1 MTYSTIR
8 DLVHERSG
16 AQGYGQH
23 DDLRAVTVRIE
34 SYRVEELDLL
44 ARYLGFSSR
53 QQLTATLLSTAIDD
67 ALHELSEALSGD
79 PEHHAQFTS
88 DRIGILEEPR

>member
-1 MTYSTIR
+1 MAYSTIR
-8 DLVHERSG
+8 DLVQERSG

-23 DDLRAVTVRIE
+23 DDLRAVTVRLE

-53 QQLTATLLSTAIDD
+53 QQLTATLLATAIDD
-67 ALHELSEALSGD
+67 ALHELSEALNGD
-79 PEHHAQFTS
+79 PQVHSDFTS
-88 DRIGILEEPR
+88 ERIAILEDPR